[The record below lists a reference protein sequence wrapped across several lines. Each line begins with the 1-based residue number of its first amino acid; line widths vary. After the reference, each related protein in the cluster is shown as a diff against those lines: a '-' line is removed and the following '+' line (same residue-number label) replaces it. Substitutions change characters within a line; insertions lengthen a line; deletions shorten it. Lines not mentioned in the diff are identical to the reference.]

1 MYTTSLLVAGLASVA
16 SAHIKMS
23 SPVPYGAAT
32 LDNSPLEADG
42 SNFPCKQRPGVYDA
56 AGASNVFSQ
65 GSTQQ
70 LEFVGTAVHGGG
82 SCQVSITTDVE
93 PDANSVWKVIKSI
106 EGGCPAKGADGNI
119 GNDAAA
125 KVPFSYD
132 YTIPAELAAG
142 NYTLAWTWQN
152 KIGNRELYMNCAPL
166 QVTGD
171 KSDDGLL
178 DTLPDMF
185 VANIGNGCETTHGT
199 DVKYPNPGKDV
210 DQFNGNTDVFEMPS
224 ATGCQKPTGGSGGG
238 NGGAQPTQAPEPSS
252 PAEQPSIPGGVFITA
267 PAESS
272 NAPAPTEA
280 PSTPEPTPEEPVE
293 EPVEKP
299 VVTNPEL
306 PVDEPVK
313 EPGNSEPIPE
323 TPGTGSGDA
332 PSGGFAVGTACSEEG
347 DWNCVGGS
355 SFQRCASGAWS
366 SIMALAQGVECSGGQ
381 SATLNMAAIKGKR
394 SLRRA
399 SRII

>member
-1 MYTTSLLVAGLASVA
+1 MYTKSFLVAGLATVA

-23 SPVPYGAAT
+23 SPVPYGAAS

-70 LEFVGTAVHGGG
+70 LQFVGTAVHGGG
-82 SCQVSITTDVE
+82 SCQVSITTDAK

-106 EGGCPAKGADGNI
+106 EGGCPAKGAEGNI
-119 GNDAAA
+119 GNDANA

-178 DTLPDMF
+178 DSLPDMF
-185 VANIGNGCETTHGT
+185 VANIGNGCETKEGT

-210 DQFNGNTDVFEMPS
+210 DQFNGATDAFEMPAAS
-224 ATGCQKPTGGSGGG
+224 ACGAPTGGSGGG
-238 NGGAQPTQAPEPSS
+238 NGGGAQPTTAAPEPTA
-252 PAEQPSIPGGVFITA
+252 PVEQPSVPGGVFITV
-267 PAESS
+267 PDEGSS
-272 NAPAPTEA
+272 APAPTEA
-280 PSTPEPTPEEPVE
+280 PATPEPTPEEPVE
-293 EPVEKP
+293 KPVDKP

-306 PVDEPVK
+306 PVE
-313 EPGNSEPIPE
+313 EPGNTEPAPEIPSN
-323 TPGTGSGDA
+323 GSGDA
-332 PSGGFAVGTACSEEG
+332 PSGGFAVGTACDQEG

-366 SIMALAQGVECSGGQ
+366 TVMALAQGVECSGGQ